1 MPQFLLEVLSKDELY
16 NITKPIYKQIK
27 RKDSK
32 IQILEKIQKH
42 ISPFPENLAELKKQ
56 LAIVLPYGKNK
67 QVYFKNLNTQSRF
80 VLQKLSENRWNEIL
94 TYCNITLN
102 DEDLF
107 NDLLNDNPTDFQV
120 LYFKVDKEI
129 SNNTTCIELC
139 IYKDIVGKNDDEL
152 YNYVWIKMNVDE
164 GYLTVHVNPQD
175 SLMVSLYT
183 TRSLF
188 KEILQKIE
196 SIFRITLSENML
208 FAREKLFL
216 IYSEYIKKFE
226 EPYKNRVDS
235 IDDLIQEHLTPV
247 AQALDLNQST
257 SNQLLS
263 RYKTLLERFL
273 IINKVDTPEEF
284 EREGIIN
291 KFAISDQSGGKA
303 TLLNADDDQGIDVS
317 NLYLDIRDTLDEV
330 KQLDKLWVDWIR
342 QIPAESDADLQI
354 SLDLGQNFEN
364 TKRKYERIRTFLD
377 VSQDALVISFMRD
390 HYVTKGD
397 VDYVLKKITEFIQ
410 S

>member
-1 MPQFLLEVLSKDELY
+1 
-16 NITKPIYKQIK
+16 
-27 RKDSK
+27 
-32 IQILEKIQKH
+32 
-42 ISPFPENLAELKKQ
+42 
-56 LAIVLPYGKNK
+56 
-67 QVYFKNLNTQSRF
+67 LNTQSRF

-139 IYKDIVGKNDDEL
+139 IYKDIMGKNDDEL

-342 QIPAESDADLQI
+342 QIPAEPDADLQI